1 VNGGPLNYVVQ
12 PGDYLSKI
20 AHEHG
25 YPDWRTI
32 YDHPQ
37 NADFRRRRP
46 NPNLIYPGDQLF
58 LPDKELKTVE
68 VPSGKSTT
76 FVVHGAKEKLELRL
90 VDFQGNPLANVECA
104 LEIDGAE
111 ETVTT
116 DGEGVLR
123 REVRRNLTQ
132 ALLTVNGVTTTLQIG
147 QLNPMDDTEDEGVS
161 GVQGRLANLGYYGG
175 AIDGQLGDQTRAA
188 IRAFRRDN
196 DLSEADEIDP
206 PLKDK
211 LRQKYGS

>member
-1 VNGGPLNYVVQ
+1 VNYVVQ
-12 PGDYLSKI
+12 AGDYLSKI
-20 AHEHG
+20 AHQHG
-25 YPDWRTI
+25 FPDWRTI
-32 YDHPQ
+32 YNHPQ

-58 LPDKELKTVE
+58 IPDKDPKTVD

-76 FVVHGAKEKLELRL
+76 FVLHGATEKLEIRL
-90 VDFQGNPLANVECA
+90 IDFEGHPLAGVACA
-104 LEIDGAE
+104 LTLDGAE
-111 ETVTT
+111 VAVTT
-116 DGEGVLR
+116 DGQGVLR
-123 REVRRNLTQ
+123 HDIRRNLSQ

-175 AIDGQLGDQTRAA
+175 AIDGQPGDETREA
-188 IRAFRRDN
+188 IRGFRRDN
-196 DLSEADEIDP
+196 DLSESDAIDA